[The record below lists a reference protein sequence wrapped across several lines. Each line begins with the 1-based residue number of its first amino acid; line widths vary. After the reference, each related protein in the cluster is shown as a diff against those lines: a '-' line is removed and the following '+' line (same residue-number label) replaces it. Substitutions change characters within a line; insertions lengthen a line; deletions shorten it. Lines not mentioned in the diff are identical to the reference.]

1 VSRLARLA
9 WRTVP
14 DEPDQVI
21 RLHGFRKLH
30 PGVSIYTGVGYW
42 QARVPEA
49 NGETIITRYFLEE
62 LLDKLDT
69 LLSSPQVDGESAG
82 GEETTA

>member
-9 WRTVP
+9 LRTVP
-14 DEPDQVI
+14 DEPDQVA
-21 RLHGFRKLH
+21 RLRCFRKEH

-42 QARVPEA
+42 QARVSEA
-49 NGETIITRYFLEE
+49 NGETVITRYFLEE

-69 LLSSPQVDGESAG
+69 LLCPPQAAGESQCR
-82 GEETTA
+82 EEMTA